1 MLPEITVNNGTSTRT
16 MNGFGTVF
24 CVGKNY
30 PEHAREMASRESR
43 APDGERI
50 GHAGEPVIFMKPGA
64 SVSPDGRTS
73 IPVLDGRPVSACM
86 HYEVELVLL
95 IGRNADFVGIENATS
110 FISGYGVG
118 LDMTLRDVQLEAKK
132 SGNPWLK
139 SKGFRNSALVSTFVP
154 PESAGPWEDLSIS
167 LRVNDRL
174 VQHSPVAKMTFS
186 PAYLVHYLSYIYGL
200 REGDL
205 VFTGT
210 PAGVGPVIPSDRLD
224 AVLESG
230 NGNEANHF
238 TLATLQATVF

>member
-1 MLPEITVNNGTSTRT
+1 

-30 PEHAREMASRESR
+30 PDHAREMASWESR
-43 APDGERI
+43 TPGDEVI
-50 GHAGEPVIFMKPGA
+50 VHEKEPVIFMKPG
-64 SVSPDGRTS
+64 SSLSHDGLTS
-73 IPVLDGRPVSACM
+73 IPVFNGRPVSSNM
-86 HYEVELVLL
+86 HHEVELVLL
-95 IGRNADFVGIENATS
+95 IGRSADFVSIENAAS
-110 FISGYGVG
+110 FIAGYGVG

-132 SGNPWLK
+132 RGNPWLK
-139 SKGFRNSALVSTFVP
+139 SKGFRNSALVSQFIH
-154 PESAGPWEDLSIS
+154 PESAGPWEELTIS

-210 PAGVGPVIPSDRLD
+210 PAGVGPVNLSDRLD
-224 AVLESG
+224 AMLETG
-230 NGNEANHF
+230 NCNEAKHS
-238 TLATLQATVF
+238 TLATLQATVI